1 MRKIKDETFINTIP
15 HIYIY
20 IYNKLLNELVVKLS
34 KYDMATTYRQLL
46 AKLIILL

>member
-15 HIYIY
+15 HIY